1 MNRRFYVTATVAL
14 LLAAAYNG
22 VAKRSEEA
30 AGPGTANADAKST
43 QPAAPLS
50 ARTLPA
56 VPRAALPRS

>member
-22 VAKRSEEA
+22 AAKRSDEA
-30 AGPGTANADAKST
+30 AGSTAAHTEAQPTHPG
-43 QPAAPLS
+43 APLT
-50 ARTLPA
+50 ARTLPT

>member
-22 VAKRSEEA
+22 AANRSHDT
-30 AGPGTANADAKST
+30 AGLGTSQADAKST
-43 QPAAPLS
+43 PPAAPLS

-56 VPRAALPRS
+56 IPRVALPRS